1 MSGFSMSKVAGVL
14 TAANGNPVAGALV
27 TATLSEA
34 VHNAGVS
41 YSGSFNTKTS
51 ATGRF
56 EISVPSNTDEGTFPA
71 GSFYTFSCLA
81 ASLVSEVIVPPSSTL
96 LQFASLPVAPS
107 AAGEV
112 ASVFG
117 RTGVVVAKSGDY
129 TAAQVTGAASE
140 TFAKAEAEAKAKAA
154 VEGQVAPSVFLMPFG
169 ATAPATPVEGE
180 TYFDTAKKEIGLYTG
195 SSWIYTGALS

>member
-81 ASLVSEVIVPPSSTL
+81 ASLVSEVIVPPSSVSDVRLGPKTAL
-96 LQFASLPVAPS
+96 LKSNAPLYGSSLVSSRLSPVAMR
-107 AAGEV
+107 GC
-112 ASVFG
+112 
-117 RTGVVVAKSGDY
+117 
-129 TAAQVTGAASE
+129 
-140 TFAKAEAEAKAKAA
+140 
-154 VEGQVAPSVFLMPFG
+154 
-169 ATAPATPVEGE
+169 
-180 TYFDTAKKEIGLYTG
+180 I
-195 SSWIYTGALS
+195 